1 MQKRNVIIAIV
12 AIIAV
17 SLMAAITILVLLAVH
32 RTTNHPT
39 VKSDTVV
46 TQTAQSVITQL
57 QKDTAANTIL
67 KGSTVSLV
75 SSNQPQL
82 MYVLDTALNKYVQ
95 VTVSN
100 GALITEVN
108 GYNEQQLKLAISDV
122 TLFLAKQGLST
133 TQQTN
138 DSTALLTVSNKD
150 LICQVKTL
158 SQASGPVLQIQLLCI
173 NHSSYNDQLSVI
185 SHLLS
190 LWGAASSSSYNQLS
204 LETITK
210 APYTIALLH
219 AIPKSL
225 SSAHVLIFV
234 KDRDTWTYIGDAGA
248 GVSVIAND
256 KYVINQSIKDGLD
269 NSHYGLFLHDIL
281 FGSVKTN

>member
-1 MQKRNVIIAIV
+1 MQKKNVIII
-12 AIIAV
+12 IIAI
-17 SLMAAITILVLLAVH
+17 SLIAAITVFVLLAVH
-32 RTTNHPT
+32 RTMNHTT
-39 VKSDTVV
+39 VKTDTVV
-46 TQTAQSVITQL
+46 AQTAQSVITQL
-57 QKDTAANTIL
+57 QKDTTANTIL
-67 KGSTVSLV
+67 KGSSVSLV
-75 SSNQPQL
+75 STNQPQL

-95 VTVSN
+95 VTVSS
-100 GALITEVN
+100 GGLITEDN
-108 GYNEQQLKLAISDV
+108 GYNEQQLKLAITDL

-133 TQQTN
+133 TEQTN
-138 DSTALLTVSNKD
+138 DTTALLTVSNKD

-173 NHSSYNDQLSVI
+173 NKSSYNDQVSII

-190 LWGAASSSSYNQLS
+190 LWAAASSSSYDQLS
-204 LETITK
+204 LETATK

-225 SSAHVLIFV
+225 STAHVLVFV
-234 KDRDTWTYIGDAGA
+234 KDKDAWTYIGDAGA
-248 GVSVIAND
+248 GTSVVAND

-281 FGSVKTN
+281 FGSVKTNS